1 MKRVESPE
9 SMEMEAYSGLEVVGL
24 EVVDHSGKRKTQYIE
39 QGLEVVGCQEYDD
52 EHEKLTNGV
61 DGAVYNADFRS
72 ELKRDLK
79 TRQLAMIALGGA
91 LGTGLIVNT

>member
-1 MKRVESPE
+1 MKRAESPE
-9 SMEMEAYSGLEVVGL
+9 SLEMEAYSGLEVV
-24 EVVDHSGKRKTQYIE
+24 DKRQTQYME
-39 QGLEVVGCQEYDD
+39 QGLEVVGCQVYED
-52 EHEKLTNGV
+52 EHEKLTNGG

-72 ELKRDLK
+72 ELKRELK